1 MRVARR
7 TGRVGGVLVH
17 VGDDESL
24 GELGLDVLA
33 RAAVAVSAGANFEVE
48 GTVDLVLLGSVCG
61 EREGE

>member
-17 VGDDESL
+17 VLNDERL

-33 RAAVAVSAGANFEVE
+33 RAAFAVAAGANLEVE
-48 GTVDLVLLGSVCG
+48 GAVDFVLLRAVWCG
-61 EREGE
+61 G